1 MGPGSLFHDRK
12 RRRIRTVTAASFP
25 CFRLEWRLAAKASN
39 TWKGVLLAEIRREM
53 ERLRP
58 VYETGVLR
66 LLLRNNSMLYVALLR
81 STFDP
86 LTGELPREIV
96 EERFARSLNRLIE
109 TGDYTLKDG
118 QTAREAAHS
127 VLLDLARE
135 REGDYAWL
143 ANSMDVASHR
153 YLYRLTARAHRA
165 IEALDR
171 LEDTTKA
178 LSGAQAN
185 SIIMEIE
192 HARMQLTADP
202 RERIRLLKRD
212 IEERQKEIDE
222 LEHSEALEKLTSEQ
236 VGDIIGVIHN
246 TLRGVPI
253 DLRELAL
260 SERDNGDA
268 LRRRMQA
275 GAMSVESIL
284 TAYHDEYRRA
294 FRESDS
300 GRRFEDAFQVIVT
313 DEGRRE
319 IDDAVRDIAR
329 NPYLD
334 GEPSVLLNQVRSEL
348 KRIYE
353 GIEDVRRQ
361 IRTSDEAVSRL
372 VRQQTDTSYRTMLAK
387 LNQLFAKTS
396 AEAKA
401 HPNDQSRPYHTD
413 AGQAKFPTLPSR
425 PARSMARA
433 ASSSLN
439 DAPAA
444 TIEAPDLKNMVEI
457 CGPRLTRMIRLIRSN
472 PVTTS
477 DGMFVDL
484 AASFNQLPKAER
496 RESELVGFLSA
507 LRTQDDSSYVTW
519 RCISIDGS
527 ERVWRTKPILTT
539 ETTLDDIIEE
549 TILTGGEP
557 VLEEAGSQQA
567 STALFNGDTGDMPVE
582 ARMAAIALKRERYID
597 GSLYDLACENREV
610 VERSLNNDMLRLVD
624 NTKYRIMY
632 ASPVTDSETCI
643 RSLKT
648 RMSLTREEAATL
660 AALRIKALEYENQ
673 NAEPCDWLISF
684 DDIRALLATGAGFL
698 TASNDE
704 EGTAKKITSIIS
716 RMRTYG
722 YLAPI
727 EDDDMY
733 VLTPLVPMVLDRG
746 LADQWLGSETTDE
759 NASADGRTNAG
770 PDDRPMEDIE
780 QDAFDFNTDDNRFDE
795 EEH

>member
-425 PARSMARA
+425 PARSMAHA

-549 TILTGGEP
+549 
-557 VLEEAGSQQA
+557 
-567 STALFNGDTGDMPVE
+567 
-582 ARMAAIALKRERYID
+582 R
-597 GSLYDLACENREV
+597 
-610 VERSLNNDMLRLVD
+610 
-624 NTKYRIMY
+624 
-632 ASPVTDSETCI
+632 
-643 RSLKT
+643 
-648 RMSLTREEAATL
+648 
-660 AALRIKALEYENQ
+660 
-673 NAEPCDWLISF
+673 
-684 DDIRALLATGAGFL
+684 
-698 TASNDE
+698 
-704 EGTAKKITSIIS
+704 
-716 RMRTYG
+716 
-722 YLAPI
+722 
-727 EDDDMY
+727 
-733 VLTPLVPMVLDRG
+733 
-746 LADQWLGSETTDE
+746 
-759 NASADGRTNAG
+759 
-770 PDDRPMEDIE
+770 
-780 QDAFDFNTDDNRFDE
+780 
-795 EEH
+795 

>member
-1 MGPGSLFHDRK
+1 
-12 RRRIRTVTAASFP
+12 
-25 CFRLEWRLAAKASN
+25 
-39 TWKGVLLAEIRREM
+39 
-53 ERLRP
+53 
-58 VYETGVLR
+58 
-66 LLLRNNSMLYVALLR
+66 MLYVALLR